1 MQREGPLLKNGKRT
15 SERMDKHVKADPK
28 RSMGPKQKLFT
39 SGEASILFIYEG
51 AKYIYTNKIFF

>member
-28 RSMGPKQKLFT
+28 RSMRPKQKLFT
-39 SGEASILFIYEG
+39 KKRVNHCGYCLKKLFIS
-51 AKYIYTNKIFF
+51 